1 MDRVERLSRVL
12 GYDCEVED
20 ERLEALAEA
29 CTPQNV
35 ANSLWAYAKMGRRG
49 SGCWVH

>member
-29 CTPQNV
+29 GGTNPQLKEYMRVRAALIEV
-35 ANSLWAYAKMGRRG
+35 ATSRHR
-49 SGCWVH
+49 